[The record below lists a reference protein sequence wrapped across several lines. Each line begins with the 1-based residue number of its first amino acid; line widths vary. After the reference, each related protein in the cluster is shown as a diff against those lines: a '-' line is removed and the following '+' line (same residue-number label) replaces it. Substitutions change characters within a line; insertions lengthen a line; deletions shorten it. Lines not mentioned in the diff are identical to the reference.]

1 MENRGKRKRQGCP
14 CLFRITRN
22 YWVTPNYWAA
32 GAELSFFR
40 QDFMNALRSALWRPC
55 SLASMLHRFIFACW
69 AVTFFGPA
77 GAVLAAGA
85 AAGLAGAIAVSAA
98 TAEKVTAANT
108 AAISADSSLLIV
120 TPFYRL
126 INKRIKT

>member
-1 MENRGKRKRQGCP
+1 MENRGKRKKQGCP
-14 CLFRITRN
+14 RLFWITPN
-22 YWVTPNYWAA
+22 YLVTPKYWAA

-85 AAGLAGAIAVSAA
+85 AAGLAGAIAVGAGAA
-98 TAEKVTAANT
+98 DRE
-108 AAISADSSLLIV
+108 
-120 TPFYRL
+120 
-126 INKRIKT
+126 